1 MAHIPGQPNLGHTVF
16 DLSQVSGGD
25 TTQAIEQETEQDSNL
40 YSLDQVS
47 IGDDSLEV
55 TPREE
60 HWYDPINNFFSG
72 FNTTLSAG
80 VQVPFDI
87 GRAGH
92 QVLFGGDVVP
102 WLPNYDPDDPVA
114 GASAINDLFKRADE
128 NFPGPRMGQPDPN
141 SMAAQIGEEAVWN
154 LSAAVP
160 IAQAAR
166 ATKYTYGWFEP
177 VVDFV
182 RKRPLTSVLIDL
194 GISVPQGIGAFV
206 GREYWGGEEAE
217 DIGRI
222 VGASSPL
229 LMPYIPIA
237 AAVRAVGRRLPE
249 MGLTKSSRKD
259 IAGSLLEGSMTAEER
274 AALEAGAYEMPTVG
288 GPFTTGEA
296 LDASGLSRLRQAIIG
311 QDEQAVQNERR
322 LIEGREN
329 DLVLAL
335 QSLRT
340 DPLQP
345 EARQFIA
352 QRLENSLKNI
362 NDAVV
367 RAKARAQAR
376 IDKLAPGESPA
387 VASKMAREE
396 IDKAYE
402 AARAAERDVWS
413 KIGDGRFTTN
423 AVVQRAKEII
433 DATPRLSGER
443 GQPDLPIAILEIA
456 GKDAVLN
463 ENGEIVQEAV
473 PSTLRAI
480 ESITEISALS
490 SRINRDIREAYA
502 QGKPNLARQLGQLRD
517 SIYDLIVPVSGDAVG
532 LTEAR
537 AYSKVLNDKFTRGPV
552 GKLLQTDA
560 KGALKVDPE
569 MTLSKIVSVG
579 PQGKIGVEKLRAAAQ
594 ETEGGTEA
602 IDRQIQQHLLNNFSA
617 SVMGTGEFNPNA
629 VQRFVINNPALE
641 LYPELRAQMLDAS
654 QSAQLAGQV
663 TIAARN
669 RTKNIHKQSV
679 ASQVT
684 DSEVPIR
691 VAAILNSKNPIRDAN
706 SLLKLAGKD
715 TTGVATQGVKSAFY
729 DLMLNRML
737 KTAPDGRET
746 LDPRSAMNFI
756 NNKTNRQ
763 VVKIMYGE
771 HGLRLL
777 DSVMKGMQ
785 YQARGRATATR
796 LPGVEGG
803 GLGLE
808 FAGNFGTVIGARLLG
823 PITGHGLLSAG
834 IGKRWMLKAFS
845 AITKSAQED
854 VLVMLQKALEDPDF
868 AKTLLTPIGRA
879 DSSTQMKL
887 YDYAIIK
894 EMMNLGAQGGS
905 NLMSGDNFVQ

>member
-141 SMAAQIGEEAVWN
+141 SMAAQVGEEAAWN

-166 ATKYTYGWFEP
+166 ATKFTYGWFEP
-177 VVDFV
+177 VIDFV
-182 RKRPLTSVLIDL
+182 RTRPLTSVLIDL
-194 GISVPQGIGAFV
+194 GISVPQGIGAHV
-206 GREYWGGEEAE
+206 GREWWGETGE
-217 DIGRI
+217 DLGRI
-222 VGASSPL
+222 AGASSL
-229 LMPYIPIA
+229 LPV
-237 AAVRAVGRRLPE
+237 AAVTAATRAISRRVPNI
-249 MGLTKSSRKD
+249 GLTKPGREK

-274 AALEAGAYEMPTVG
+274 AALEAGAYEMPPVG

-296 LDASGLSRLRQAIIG
+296 LDASGLSRLRQSIIG
-311 QDEQAVQNERR
+311 QSEQAIQNERR

-376 IDKLAPGESPA
+376 IDKLAPGESID

-552 GKLLQTDA
+552 GKLFQTDA

-569 MTLSKIVSVG
+569 MTLHKVVGTG
-579 PQGKIGVEKLRAAAQ
+579 PQGKIGVEKLRAASE

-602 IDRQIQQHLLNNFSA
+602 IDRQIQQHLLNKFSV
-617 SVMGTGEFNPNA
+617 SVMGGGEFNPNA
-629 VQRFVINNPALE
+629 AQRFVINNPALE

-785 YQARGRATATR
+785 YQARGRATAAP

-905 NLMSGDNFVQ
+905 NLMPGDNFVQ

>member
-1 MAHIPGQPNLGHTVF
+1 MTHIPGQPNAGHENY
-16 DLSQVSGGD
+16 DPSQISVTGG
-25 TTQAIEQETEQDSNL
+25 TTQATEQADNL
-40 YSLDQVS
+40 YSQDQIS
-47 IGDDSLEV
+47 IGDGSSEV
-55 TPREE
+55 TSEQKP
-60 HWYDPINNFFSG
+60 WYQPINNFFEG
-72 FNTTLSAG
+72 FNHTLAAG
-80 VQVPFDI
+80 LQVPFDV

-114 GASAINDLFKRADE
+114 GADAIHDLFDWANLTSGE
-128 NFPGPRMGQPDPN
+128 PTG
-141 SMAAQIGEEAVWN
+141 MAAQIGEEAAWN

-177 VVDFV
+177 VIDFV
-182 RKRPLTSVLIDL
+182 RKRPLTSLLIDL
-194 GISVPQGIGAFV
+194 GISIPQGIGAHV
-206 GREYWGGEEAE
+206 GREWWGETGE
-217 DIGRI
+217 DLGRI
-222 VGASSPL
+222 AGASSL
-229 LMPYIPIA
+229 LPVAVATA
-237 AAVRAVGRRLPE
+237 AARAISRRVPNIGFTKPGRE
-249 MGLTKSSRKD
+249 K

-274 AALEAGAYEMPTVG
+274 AALEAGTYEMPTVG
-288 GPFTTGEA
+288 GPFPTGEV
-296 LDASGLSRLRQAIIG
+296 LDASGLSRLRQSIIG
-311 QDEQAVQNERR
+311 QSEQAIQNERR

-376 IDKLAPGESPA
+376 IDKLAPGESID
-387 VASKMAREE
+387 VASKIAREE
-396 IDKAYE
+396 IDAAYE

-413 KIGDGRFTTN
+413 KIGDGRFTTD

-433 DATPRLSGER
+433 DATPRLSGEK

-537 AYSKVLNDKFTRGPV
+537 AYSKILNDKFTRGPV
-552 GKLLQTDA
+552 GKLFQTDA

-569 MTLSKIVSVG
+569 MTLHKVVSTG
-579 PQGKIGVEKLRAAAQ
+579 PQGKIGVEKLRAASQ

-602 IDRQIQQHLLNNFSA
+602 IDRQIQQHLLNKFSA

-629 VQRFVINNPALE
+629 AQRFVINNPALE

-654 QSAQLAGQV
+654 QSAQLANRV

-691 VAAILNSKNPIRDAN
+691 VAAILSSKNPIRDAN

-746 LDPRSAMNFI
+746 LDPRSALNFI

-808 FAGNFGTVIGARLLG
+808 LTGNFGTVIGARLLG

-834 IGKRWMLKAFS
+834 IGKRWMLKAFN
-845 AITKSAQED
+845 AITTSAQEN

-868 AKTLLTPIGRA
+868 ARTLLTPIRSA
-879 DSSTQMKL
+879 DTSTQMKL
-887 YDYAIIK
+887 DQYAIIK
-894 EMMNLGAQGGS
+894 ELMNLGAQGGS
-905 NLMSGDNFVQ
+905 NLMPGDNFVQ